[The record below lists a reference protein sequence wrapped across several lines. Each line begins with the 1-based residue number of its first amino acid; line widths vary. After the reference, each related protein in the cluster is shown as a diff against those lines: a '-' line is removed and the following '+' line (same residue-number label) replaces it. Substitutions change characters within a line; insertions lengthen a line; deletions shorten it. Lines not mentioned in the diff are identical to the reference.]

1 LKKLERIGNIYM
13 NGKKKTIILFVLFVI
28 LMFGASVLYNSLS
41 ENYKMDSLV
50 VENEINSSANSS
62 KENDN
67 ANTTDSSSENSNT
80 DTTDSSSENNSTNT
94 TDSSSGNNNNTDT
107 ASSPSEDSNNM
118 TAPDFT
124 VYDSEGNQVH
134 LSDFFGKPIILNF
147 WASWCGPC
155 KMEMPDFEAAYQT
168 HGDQVHFMIVNLTDG
183 YQETM
188 ETAQAYLAEQGYT
201 FPVYFDTDRNAAMTY
216 NTNAIPTTYFID
228 ADGFAVAWAQGAL
241 DAERLQMG
249 LDMILGQE

>member
-1 LKKLERIGNIYM
+1 M

-28 LMFGASVLYNSLS
+28 LMFAASVLYNSLS

-94 TDSSSGNNNNTDT
+94 TDSSSEN
-107 ASSPSEDSNNM
+107 SNNM

-124 VYDSEGNQVH
+124 VYDLEGNQVH

-155 KMEMPDFEAAYQT
+155 KMEMPDFNTAYAT
-168 HGDQVHFMIVNLTDG
+168 YKEEISFLMINMTDG
-183 YQETM
+183 SRETI
-188 ETAQAYLAEQGYT
+188 ETASSFITEQGYS
-201 FPVYFDTDRNAAMTY
+201 FPVFYDTDYSAAITY
-216 NTNAIPTTYFID
+216 SATSLPTTYFID
-228 ADGFAVAWAQGAL
+228 ANGNLIAHAKGAI
-241 DAERLQMG
+241 DADTLQKG
-249 LDMILGQE
+249 IDMIYVTKAN